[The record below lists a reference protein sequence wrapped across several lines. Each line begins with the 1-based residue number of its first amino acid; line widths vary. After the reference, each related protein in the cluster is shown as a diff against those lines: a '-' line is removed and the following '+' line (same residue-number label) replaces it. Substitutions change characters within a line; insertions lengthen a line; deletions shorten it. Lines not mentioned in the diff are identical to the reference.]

1 MKKWLLLAVLLC
13 VAVGVRADFFTQQVT
28 AKIEPMIQIEW
39 PDAEFSFG
47 DLVAGP
53 NETPVMPLKVISNIP
68 YELELST
75 ESICLKEFIPEQGTY
90 GEITMMEPLKVSIDG
105 GSTWK
110 TLAKHMVLAE
120 QTAISG
126 IEDIYNL
133 KYQQVFR
140 FPGDKALSEGRVY
153 KTDIT
158 LRIIPMI

>member
-13 VAVGVRADFFTQQVT
+13 VVVGVRADFFTQQVT

-68 YELELST
+68 YKVELST
-75 ESICLKEFIPEQGTY
+75 DSIYLKEFIPEQDTY

-110 TLAKHMVLAE
+110 TLAEHMVLAE

-140 FPGDKALSEGRVY
+140 FPGDKALDEGRVY
-153 KTDIT
+153 KTGIT
-158 LRIIPMI
+158 IWVIAMI

>member
-1 MKKWLLLAVLLC
+1 
-13 VAVGVRADFFTQQVT
+13 
-28 AKIEPMIQIEW
+28 MIQIEW

-68 YELELST
+68 YKVELST
-75 ESICLKEFIPEQGTY
+75 DSIYLKEFIPEQDTY

-140 FPGDKALSEGRVY
+140 FPGDKALDEGRVY
-153 KTDIT
+153 KTGIT
-158 LRIIPMI
+158 IWVIPMI

>member
-13 VAVGVRADFFTQQVT
+13 VVVGVRADFFTQQVT

-110 TLAKHMVLAE
+110 TLTKHMVLAE

-140 FPGDKALSEGRVY
+140 FPGDKALDEGRVY
-153 KTDIT
+153 KTGIT
-158 LRIIPMI
+158 IWVIPMI

>member
-1 MKKWLLLAVLLC
+1 MKKWWLLAVLLC

-68 YELELST
+68 YKVELST
-75 ESICLKEFIPEQGTY
+75 DSIYLKEFIPEQDTY

-140 FPGDKALSEGRVY
+140 FPGDKALDEGRVY
-153 KTDIT
+153 KTGIT
-158 LRIIPMI
+158 IWVIPMI